1 MRGPSITLRVVALT
15 LVSVVMMTIDHRQH
29 HMDTIRDALSLVIYP
44 VQFVVNLP
52 FATRDWM
59 GDSLATRRTLEEE
72 NRELR
77 ARQLFLESQ
86 LLKLESLEAENDR
99 LRRLLDSSA
108 TIGQPVLIAELL
120 AIDMAPFSQRVVLN
134 KGNRHQV
141 REGQP
146 MVDASGVMGQVVQVT
161 PMTSVAMLITDP
173 SHAVPIEVNRNGLRA
188 IARGIGDPSRLELS
202 LLPRNADIDPG
213 DLLVTS
219 GLDGRFPPGYPV
231 GRVTEIERGPN
242 SPFAR
247 VFAEPVAHMEST
259 RVVLLVRPEAEMVD
273 EAAEDAGETAQTPG
287 SGT

>member
-1 MRGPSITLRVVALT
+1 MVVLALA
-15 LVSVVMMTIDHRQH
+15 SVAMMTIDHRQH
-29 HMDTIRDALSLVIYP
+29 HMDTIRDGLSLVVYP
-44 VQFVVNLP
+44 IQFIVNLP
-52 FATRDWM
+52 FATKEWM
-59 GDSLATRRTLEEE
+59 GDSVAMWRALEEE

-77 ARQLFLESQ
+77 TRQLFLESQ
-86 LLKLESLEAENDR
+86 LLKLESLEAENAR

-120 AIDMAPFSQRVVLN
+120 AIDMAPFSQQVVLN
-134 KGNRHQV
+134 KGSRHQV

-146 MVDASGVMGQVVQVT
+146 MVDASGVMGQIIQVT
-161 PMTSVAMLITDP
+161 PMTSIAMLITDP

-202 LLPRNADIDPG
+202 LLPRNADIAAG

-231 GRVTEIERGPN
+231 GRVTEVERGPD

-247 VFAEPVAHMEST
+247 VYAVPVAQMEST
-259 RVVLLVRPEAEMVD
+259 RVVLLVRPESDTVTD
-273 EAAEDAGETAQTPG
+273 DPQGDADVTAQKPG
-287 SGT
+287 EGA

>member
-173 SHAVPIEVNRNGLRA
+173 SHAVPVEVNRNGLRA

-273 EAAEDAGETAQTPG
+273 EATEDAGETAQAPG

>member
-1 MRGPSITLRVVALT
+1 VVVLALA
-15 LVSVVMMTIDHRQH
+15 SVAMMTIDHRQH
-29 HMDTIRDALSLVIYP
+29 HMDTIRDGLSLVVYP
-44 VQFVVNLP
+44 IQFIVNLP
-52 FATRDWM
+52 FATKEWM
-59 GDSLATRRTLEEE
+59 GDSVATRRALEEE

-77 ARQLFLESQ
+77 TRQLFLESQ
-86 LLKLESLEAENDR
+86 LLKLESLEAENAR

-120 AIDMAPFSQRVVLN
+120 AIDMAPFSQQVVLN
-134 KGNRHQV
+134 KGSRHQV

-146 MVDASGVMGQVVQVT
+146 MVDASGVMGQIIQVT
-161 PMTSVAMLITDP
+161 PMTSIAMLITDP

-202 LLPRNADIDPG
+202 LLPRNADIAAG

-231 GRVTEIERGPN
+231 GRVTEVERGPD

-247 VFAEPVAHMEST
+247 VYAVPVAQMEST
-259 RVVLLVRPEAEMVD
+259 RVVLLVRPESDTVTD
-273 EAAEDAGETAQTPG
+273 DPQGDADVTAQKPG
-287 SGT
+287 EGA